1 MPKFC
6 DSCGAPLGEAKRFCT
21 ACGAP
26 ILGREDARAETSREK
41 REEPR
46 RACAFCGAP
55 LEDGAAFCEACGERA
70 PGGVYVP
77 SETAKAAA
85 DEIARR
91 YSPLWLIP
99 LLLTALALFAVP
111 ASLQAAGVPEILK
124 NPLAWAVLLAASAG
138 ISLTLYW
145 LLRRSKKA
153 LRKGDPTIGGDD
165 KLPPG
170 TAASVST
177 GAGVTLGVTLLAA
190 LVLLALNLSGL
201 GGGSGGRHDDAVV
214 NPNPAPTSSES
225 VNAPVV
231 TAAPTEEPAPKE
243 QTLEGIWLP
252 EEAIVDAEG
261 IQGPNMVMEMPSI
274 LFENGC
280 MYMGLGTSASD
291 IREDAYLQNSYIA
304 GFDGFPFTYSDGV
317 ITIETLGNGPAQTW
331 TIDSSLTIY
340 TSMGTFY
347 PQDGAQIVDKG

>member
-26 ILGREDARAETSREK
+26 ILRSENTPGETPPAS

-46 RACAFCGAP
+46 RACASCGAP

-70 PGGVYVP
+70 PGGAYVP

-85 DEIARR
+85 DEISRR

-124 NPLAWAVLLAASAG
+124 NPLAWAILLAASAG
-138 ISLTLYW
+138 ISLALYW

-165 KLPPG
+165 RLPPG
-170 TAASVST
+170 AAASVST

-190 LVLLALNLSGL
+190 LALLALNLSGL
-201 GGGSGGRHDDAVV
+201 GGGSGG
-214 NPNPAPTSSES
+214 
-225 VNAPVV
+225 
-231 TAAPTEEPAPKE
+231 AA
-243 QTLEGIWLP
+243 
-252 EEAIVDAEG
+252 
-261 IQGPNMVMEMPSI
+261 
-274 LFENGC
+274 
-280 MYMGLGTSASD
+280 
-291 IREDAYLQNSYIA
+291 
-304 GFDGFPFTYSDGV
+304 
-317 ITIETLGNGPAQTW
+317 
-331 TIDSSLTIY
+331 
-340 TSMGTFY
+340 
-347 PQDGAQIVDKG
+347 